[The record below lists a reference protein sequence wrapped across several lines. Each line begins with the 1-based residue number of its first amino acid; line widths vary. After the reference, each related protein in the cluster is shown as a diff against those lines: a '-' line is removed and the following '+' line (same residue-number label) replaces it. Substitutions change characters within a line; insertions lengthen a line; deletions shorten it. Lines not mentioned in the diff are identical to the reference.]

1 MTFQSP
7 ALLIGLLLPVV
18 ALVAYLAFQ
27 RARRR
32 FSVRFT
38 NLELL
43 GSVVPKRARWRRH
56 VPPALGLAAAALLVV
71 GVARPQAW
79 VHVQRK
85 GAQVMLV
92 TDASGSMQARDV
104 APDRLTAARTAAD
117 AFIAR
122 LPEGARVGAVAFND
136 RATTLTPPT
145 GDRAAVHRALSGLQS
160 QGGTATG
167 DGIDA
172 ALGSLRTSGPRGGAI
187 VLLSDGKASQGT
199 DPMQAARRAASAG
212 VPIYTVALG
221 TQGGVVEVTDEHGR
235 KKSIPVPP
243 DPDAL
248 REIARV
254 SGGRFVGASDA
265 EGLVAAYERL
275 GGQLGVVRERRELTA
290 GFAGAA
296 LVLMLV
302 GGGLSLTWFGRFP

>member
-7 ALLIGLLLPVV
+7 LLLIGLLLPAG
-18 ALVAYLAFQ
+18 ALVAYVAFQ

-32 FSVRFT
+32 YSVRFT
-38 NLELL
+38 NLALL

-56 VPPALGLAAAALLVV
+56 VPPALALAAVVLLVV

-79 VHVQRK
+79 VDVQRK

-92 TDASGSMQARDV
+92 GDTSGSMQARDV
-104 APDRLTAARTAAD
+104 APDRFTAARPAAD
-117 AFIAR
+117 AFLAR
-122 LPEGARVGAVAFND
+122 LPDGARVGAVAFND

-145 GDRAAVHRALSGLQS
+145 TDRAAVRRALAGQKP

-221 TQGGVVEVTDEHGR
+221 THGGVVEVTDEHGR